1 MSTVLVMML
10 VGMFALMGLS
20 LPVSFSIGI
29 SAILALVI
37 KGGIPLA
44 MVPQKMF
51 GAMNSFLMLSIP
63 LYIVVGDLMVEGKIS
78 ERLVKFANCL
88 VGWMKGSMVYV
99 TFTTAAFFGAIS
111 GSAAATTY
119 AIGGMMYP
127 EMVKVKYH
135 PPFAAACSAACGT
148 LGVLIPPS
156 VPLLV
161 FGAITGTSVASLFAY
176 GAIGGIVVM
185 ICYMIGGRLEL
196 AYSRT
201 EVSTTRVPSLREFW
215 LAFKE
220 AFPGLLAP
228 AIILGGIYGGA
239 FTATEAG
246 VVAVVYVIFIGLFIY
261 KDLTF
266 EKIVR
271 ALVKSGIST
280 ACILLIVSCA
290 SVFSWLSTIEGL
302 ARIMADLVTR
312 VGLSK

>member
-1 MSTVLVMML
+1 
-10 VGMFALMGLS
+10 
-20 LPVSFSIGI
+20 
-29 SAILALVI
+29 
-37 KGGIPLA
+37 

-88 VGWMKGSMVYV
+88 VGWMKGSMVFV

-127 EMVKVKYH
+127 EMVKVKYN

-176 GAIGGIVVM
+176 GAIGGVTVM

-196 AYSRT
+196 AYSKT
-201 EVSTTRVPSLREFW
+201 DVKTTAIPSRHEFW

-228 AIILGGIYGGA
+228 AIILGGIYGGI

-246 VVAVVYVIFIGLFIY
+246 GVGCLYGTIAALFIFISPGRL
-261 KDLTF
+261 K
-266 EKIVR
+266 
-271 ALVKSGIST
+271 KSGFLLWE
-280 ACILLIVSCA
+280 ALILYFSCRARA
-290 SVFSWLSTIEGL
+290 SSAGSPRSRGS
-302 ARIMADLVTR
+302 R
-312 VGLSK
+312 GS